1 MTTSTTPTAP
11 PSKLRRGPAEA
22 ASTPS
27 ADEARAFADALVCG
41 VPANQEGGPAEIA
54 EFLVRWNVSIPLK
67 TSRRVETLMLRGEP
81 GTGKTRFA
89 RLMSLHRAWCSAPP
103 SLRREAENVVHAAR
117 IRRHDPLNALRCA
130 VGDKL
135 DAIYGWKEQPL
146 PNFVGTLFDSLL
158 FGYAKGAFSDAKED
172 TPGAL
177 TWPRRQPE
185 RKDVFLDEV
194 TEIDSG
200 LQAKLLGVLSTGQF
214 TPVGGKEPYDLVDR
228 LIFASHRDLKT
239 IVGDRF
245 RRDLYEHIATPCIRI
260 GGISEYKPNDFAVLV
275 RGLVARIS
283 TDLGVEPDLIHLE
296 DSEVQELYDH
306 SWPGNVRQLEK
317 VLEDF
322 VRACL
327 AGRTGRRP
335 LEVAAEIAP
344 LFETTNK

>member
-1 MTTSTTPTAP
+1 
-11 PSKLRRGPAEA
+11 
-22 ASTPS
+22 
-27 ADEARAFADALVCG
+27 
-41 VPANQEGGPAEIA
+41 
-54 EFLVRWNVSIPLK
+54 
-67 TSRRVETLMLRGEP
+67 
-81 GTGKTRFA
+81 
-89 RLMSLHRAWCSAPP
+89 
-103 SLRREAENVVHAAR
+103 LRREAEDVVHAAR
-117 IRRHDPLNALRCA
+117 IKRHDPLSALRCA

-194 TEIDSG
+194 TEIDGG

-228 LIFASHRDLKT
+228 LIFASNRDLKA

-245 RRDLYEHIATPCIRI
+245 RRDLYERIATPCIRI
-260 GGISEYKPNDFAVLV
+260 GGVSEYKPNDFAELV

-283 TDLGVEPDLIHLE
+283 MDLGVEPDVIHLE
-296 DSEVQELYDH
+296 DSEVQDLFDQP
-306 SWPGNVRQLEK
+306 WPGNVRQLEK

-322 VRACL
+322 VRACV

-335 LEVAAEIAP
+335 VAVAAEIAP
-344 LFETTNK
+344 LFETQKMSRAHTSDTERIAREFCEHEFQRVLKTPEPSLTPTALLKRLVDLHLPPKQVLQLFDEAYREFDWPREQATPCVNHKEWQKYRGSRGRE